1 MVSLRMLLLEL
12 TPPPQELFY
21 CKTPQKSAGLLFCV
35 AECAIS
41 HVVPRADIM
50 ALRCKGLNCDI
61 LNFPSEHYD
70 DLAPFLEKLSS
81 VSYKPTQQGPRNR
94 LEFLPYPS

>member
-1 MVSLRMLLLEL
+1 
-12 TPPPQELFY
+12 
-21 CKTPQKSAGLLFCV
+21 
-35 AECAIS
+35 
-41 HVVPRADIM
+41 M